1 MGAWKPILMTD
12 RLEGHLDE
20 LGPLLRL
27 RHACADGSRV
37 TAKRLAEFDERIAAH
52 LDAILVFDSELP
64 QLLKPYLADS
74 DPDTVLAAMAG
85 LAAQAQGAAA
95 LLQQPW
101 DALVPPADALLAA
114 ASLARCGCQA
124 WADGLVAPARGAG
137 RQAALATA
145 ILAAR
150 RLPPVPTAPTRLLD
164 DPDAQVR
171 LLAWWSLGYQSTPVA
186 PAALV
191 AGLADTDPLVQAACA
206 ETLAWLGTAELPA
219 RLLPMLAKAPP
230 VSPLWP
236 LAARLAADSALQAAV
251 RTRAQDATAGAVRCT
266 WLAALGMAQDVAALL
281 PLLRDGD
288 VRVAVAAGDAF
299 TDLTGIDIDSQ
310 RRATI
315 PPDDAKPGDDADL
328 FPDRWL
334 PDPDAAAAAWE
345 KRQGSVPPDARL
357 NQGCVHHD
365 REPDPQLRLDRRAA
379 RSVALRQ
386 ALTVAQPRPPWA

>member
-37 TAKRLAEFDERIAAH
+37 TAKRLGEFDERIAAH

-74 DPDTVLAAMAG
+74 DPDTVLAVMVG
-85 LAAQAQGAAA
+85 LAAHAQAAAA

-150 RLPPVPTAPTRLLD
+150 RQPSLPTAPTGLLA
-164 DPDAQVR
+164 DPDAQAR
-171 LLAWWSLGYQSTPVA
+171 LLAWWSLGYQSTPVT
-186 PAALV
+186 PAAL
-191 AGLADTDPLVQAACA
+191 AGMADPDPLVQVTCI
-206 ETLAWLGTAELPA
+206 ETLAWQGVADVSA
-219 RLLPMLAKAPP
+219 RLLSLLAKAPP
-230 VSPLWP
+230 VSPLWS
-236 LAARLAADSALQAAV
+236 LAARLAADPALQAAV
-251 RTRAQDATAGAVRCT
+251 RIRAQDATAGPVRCT
-266 WLAALGMAQDVAALL
+266 WLAALGMSQDVAALL

-345 KRQGSVPPDARL
+345 KRQGSVPHDARL
-357 NQGCVHHD
+357 NQGCVYHD

-386 ALTVAQPRPPWA
+386 ALTAAQPRPPWA